1 MRRAVSEI
9 SRLARARGERIH
21 LVGGAVRDLLLRRP
35 VRDLDLVLEGD
46 TSQFAAALA
55 SRLAAKT
62 VVVHER
68 FGTATLELPDRVR
81 LDVAATR
88 RESYE
93 YPGALPTVSL
103 GASLEED
110 LARRDFTIHAIALE
124 LSGRRRSLRDPFGG
138 RADLARRRLRFLHPA
153 SPTEDPTRAFR
164 AVRYAN
170 RLGFS
175 LAPEARR
182 EVAAALAIG
191 AFDAVSGDRLR
202 RELELLLAEPRRAQA
217 VKGIVRLGLDRA
229 VAPGLARAAA
239 GAPERVRVAE
249 RLAEGRAV
257 GWLCY
262 FLAWMGPAPMRALR
276 NVADRLGL
284 SGRDA
289 LAVSRWPATRR
300 RLGSGLGRLSPSR
313 RRLRAL
319 GLSPEE
325 VLAAAALRSGSD
337 RRVLA
342 RLAAGEAPEL
352 SISGADLLA
361 RGVPQGPAIGRALAA
376 TRAAREDGRLAA
388 RNELAFALAHARR
401 SR

>member
-1 MRRAVSEI
+1 MRRAVSEVA
-9 SRLARARGERIH
+9 RLARDRGERIH

-46 TSQFAAALA
+46 ASQFAAALA
-55 SRLAAKT
+55 SRLAAKA
-62 VVVHER
+62 VVVHAR
-68 FGTATLELPDRVR
+68 FGTATLELPEGVR

-88 RESYE
+88 RESYA

-153 SPTEDPTRAFR
+153 SPADDPTRAFR

-202 RELELLLAEPRRAQA
+202 REMELFLAEPRRAQA
-217 VKGIVRLGLDRA
+217 VNRIVRLGLDGA
-229 VAPGLARAAA
+229 VASGLARAAA
-239 GAPERVRVAE
+239 GAPERVRAAE
-249 RLAEGRAV
+249 RLAERRDV

-262 FLAWMGPAPMRALR
+262 FLAWMGPAPTRALR
-276 NVADRLGL
+276 EVADRLAL

-289 LAVSRWPATRR
+289 LAVKRWSSTRR
-300 RLGSGLGRLSPSR
+300 RLGPGIARLSPSR
-313 RRLRAL
+313 RRLRAQ
-319 GLSPEE
+319 GLSSEE
-325 VLAAAALRSGSD
+325 VLAAAALRAGSD
-337 RRVLA
+337 RRALA
-342 RLAAGEAPEL
+342 TMESREAPEL
-352 SISGADLLA
+352 AISGQDLLA
-361 RGVPQGPAIGRALAA
+361 RGVPQGRAIGRALAA
-376 TRAAREDGRLAA
+376 TRAALEDGRVSPGG
-388 RNELAFALAHARR
+388 ELAFALAHARR
-401 SR
+401 AR

>member
-1 MRRAVSEI
+1 MRRAVSQVT
-9 SRLARARGERIH
+9 RLARDRGERVH

-46 TSQFAAALA
+46 ASQFAAALA
-55 SRLAAKT
+55 SRLAAKA
-62 VVVHER
+62 VVVHAR
-68 FGTATLELPDRVR
+68 FGTATLELPDGVR

-88 RESYE
+88 RESYA

-124 LSGRRRSLRDPFGG
+124 LSSRRRSLRDPFGG

-153 SPTEDPTRAFR
+153 SPTDDPTRAFR

-217 VKGIVRLGLDRA
+217 VNRI
-229 VAPGLARAAA
+229 
-239 GAPERVRVAE
+239 
-249 RLAEGRAV
+249 
-257 GWLCY
+257 
-262 FLAWMGPAPMRALR
+262 
-276 NVADRLGL
+276 
-284 SGRDA
+284 
-289 LAVSRWPATRR
+289 
-300 RLGSGLGRLSPSR
+300 
-313 RRLRAL
+313 
-319 GLSPEE
+319 
-325 VLAAAALRSGSD
+325 LRSGARWR
-337 RRVLA
+337 RRVRA
-342 RLAAGEAPEL
+342 RPCGRR
-352 SISGADLLA
+352 STGARA
-361 RGVPQGPAIGRALAA
+361 RGGTPCGRAG
-376 TRAAREDGRLAA
+376 GRLALLLSRLDGPGSDA
-388 RNELAFALAHARR
+388 R
-401 SR
+401 SS